1 MIVMWFGCIV
11 IRRLTKQVTYPDST
25 SPSEGGANRVLDV
38 VDLQTIDLKSDEYQ
52 DDAEDDEEEAL
63 RQKRISR
70 GRRRFL
76 WRIYYLAA

>member
-1 MIVMWFGCIV
+1 MWFGWIV
-11 IRRLTKQVTYPDST
+11 VCRLTKQVTDPNST
-25 SPSEGGANRVLDV
+25 SSSGGGANRVLDF